1 MPMSPSKQTTADHE
15 DSAPAD
21 SFAPEQVAASSTPV
35 DDRPKIMRDTDIEG
49 LMRQYNLTRPEAEEL
64 WNRSDAGNG
73 SDAAGDVVDTIK
85 GARVVYRPVYEQVPA
100 TLSHPLVAIDERAR
114 LQALDGVEPE
124 PVEPGPDATRP
135 ESGPYGPHASYPKAD
150 VSAEEIAQQT
160 GLPVEVVSGEAA
172 S

>member
-1 MPMSPSKQTTADHE
+1 MSTRNSGTDEVQETPA
-15 DSAPAD
+15 APAGPRPMLD
-21 SFAPEQVAASSTPV
+21 S
-35 DDRPKIMRDTDIEG
+35 DIEG

-73 SDAAGDVVDTIK
+73 SDPAGQVVDTIK

-114 LQALDGVEPE
+114 LQALEGAEAE
-124 PVEPGPDATRP
+124 PVEPVPDATRP
-135 ESGPYGPHASYPKAD
+135 ESGPYGPHANYPKAE
-150 VSAEEIAQQT
+150 VSPEEIAQQT
-160 GLPVEVVSGEAA
+160 GLPVEVVTGEVA